1 MVDLLLD
8 LDSMSGCLV
17 DTRTHTPDEPPA
29 GEAFT
34 TVVET
39 ETSVVVLIGAL
50 AYKAKKPIQRPGQDL
65 RRREERLACLRRELE
80 TNSVRMPDLYLGLSE
95 LRPMFLPGA
104 VGEPVLVMRRLP
116 QLAIRPRYLSC

>member
-1 MVDLLLD
+1 MVDVLLD
-8 LDSMSGCLV
+8 LDSVSGSLIGPQ
-17 DTRTHTPDEPPA
+17 THCPDEPPA

-39 ETSVVVLIGAL
+39 QSSVVVLIGAL

-80 TNSVRMPDLYLGLSE
+80 IGSGRAPDLYLGLSE

-116 QLAIRPRYLSC
+116 QLAIRRRYQPC